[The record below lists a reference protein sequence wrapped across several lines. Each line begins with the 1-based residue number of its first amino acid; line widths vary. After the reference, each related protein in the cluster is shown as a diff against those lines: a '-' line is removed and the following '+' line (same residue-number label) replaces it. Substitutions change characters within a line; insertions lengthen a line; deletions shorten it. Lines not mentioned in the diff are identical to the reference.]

1 MRNYKLAIVAT
12 TALVGSLFA
21 TGAFAQSTGTAEVE
35 EVVITGTSGPK
46 NLEGAI
52 VAETAAKSKSTLTD
66 EFIQTQVAGQT
77 VLQTLNIL
85 PSVNFTSNDAY
96 GGSGGD
102 VTIRGFDSQRIS
114 LNVDG
119 IQLNDTGNY
128 AIYSNQQ
135 LDPELISRV
144 STNLGTT
151 DVDSPTASATGG
163 TINYVTRRPATEFG
177 GILQPSIGDDGYGR
191 IFGLIDTGEI
201 GPWGTRAFFA
211 ASYTKYDKFRGP
223 GELEKKQF
231 NGGIYQ
237 PLGDNGDFVSVTGH
251 WNENR
256 NNFFR
261 RINIDNFNNGIID
274 PEYNDKC
281 YLVGS
286 GAGRQDD
293 GSSTAVVPGDATT
306 SPSACSNYYGLN
318 INPSNTGNIRGQS
331 RFSLG
336 ESFTLTVDPTFQYV
350 MANGGGS
357 TTINEYDARL
367 AGSFYDSTNSTTRVA
382 NGVDLN
388 GDGDILDR
396 IRLYSPSNTNT
407 RRYSVTSSLIWEI
420 NDTNRLRVAYTYD
433 YGRHRQTGEYSKLSA
448 SGDPRDVFSGKD
460 GYGTPVRTKDGEI
473 FQKRDRFSIAI
484 LNQIALQYVGR
495 FFDDALTV
503 DVGVR
508 APFFK
513 RELNN
518 YCYQQDTFNAYCGNL
533 TPAEADIA
541 TDGSTPNPA
550 PGAPVA
556 FERKYDKVL
565 PNLGVTY
572 RFLEGHSVYFNYS
585 ENLSA
590 PRTDDLYDRIP
601 ADPEPETSKQ
611 YDLGYRYSAGP
622 VILSASGF
630 ISDFDN
636 YIIRAITN
644 INGED
649 LATSI
654 NVGKVERWGID
665 GQIGWEVVENL
676 NLYASYAFVHSE
688 FKDDVPG
695 TSVGSTIRTAG
706 KQLPEVPERQFAAR
720 AQYKIAGFTIG
731 LQTKWVDERFTNAIN
746 DERVPSYQVW
756 DADVRYD
763 LPWFNDKGAYLQ
775 LNVTNLL
782 DEEYIADI
790 STDIVGNRTGN
801 LGAPKTV
808 QLTLRAPF

>member
-21 TGAFAQSTGTAEVE
+21 TGAFAQSTGTSEVE
-35 EVVITGTSGPK
+35 EVVITGASGPK

-52 VAETAAKSKSTLTD
+52 VAESAAKSKSTLTD
-66 EFIQTQVAGQT
+66 EFIQTQTAGQS

-85 PSVNFTSNDAY
+85 PSVNFNNNDAY

-102 VTIRGFDSQRIS
+102 VVIRGFDSQRIS

-135 LDPELISRV
+135 LDPELIAKV

-163 TINYVTRRPATEFG
+163 TINYVTRRPSKEFG
-177 GILQPSIGDDGYGR
+177 GFIQPSIGEDNYRR
-191 IFGLIDTGEI
+191 IFGLIESGEF
-201 GPWGTRAFFA
+201 GPLGTRVWFA
-211 ASYTKYDKFRGP
+211 ASYTNYDKFRGP

-231 NGGIYQ
+231 NGGIFQ
-237 PLGDNGDFVSVTGH
+237 PLGDNGDFISITAH

-261 RINIDNFNNGIID
+261 RISIDQFNAGVIQDDNN
-274 PEYNDKC
+274 PKC
-281 YLVGS
+281 FLAGS
-286 GAGRQDD
+286 GPGVQNDASNTLTDPSD
-293 GSSTAVVPGDATT
+293 PLSSPN
-306 SPSACSNYYGLN
+306 ACGNYYNLS
-318 INPSNTGNIRGQS
+318 INPSNTGNIRGSS
-331 RFSLG
+331 RFSLTDNL
-336 ESFTLTVDPTFQYV
+336 TLTVDPTFQYV

-357 TTINEYDARL
+357 TVVNETDPRL
-367 AGSFYDSTNSTTRVA
+367 QGSFYNTATPTA
-382 NGVDLN
+382 FGVDLN
-388 GDGDILDR
+388 GDGDIVDR
-396 IRLYSPSNTNT
+396 VRLYSPSNTNT
-407 RRYSVTSSLIWEI
+407 RRYSVTSSLIWDI
-420 NDTNRLRVAYTYD
+420 NDNNRLRVAYTYD
-433 YGRHRQTGEYSKLSA
+433 YGRHRQTGEYSTLKA
-448 SGDPRDVFSGKD
+448 NGDPRDVFSGKD
-460 GYGTPVRTKDGEI
+460 GYGTPVRTLDGEV

-495 FFDDALTV
+495 FFDDKVTL
-503 DVGVR
+503 DIGVR
-508 APFFK
+508 APFFE

-533 TPAEADIA
+533 SLAEVDFA
-541 TDGSTPNPA
+541 TTGPV
-550 PGAPVA
+550 PGQPVD
-556 FERKYDKVL
+556 FKRKYDKVL

-601 ADPEPETSKQ
+601 ADPDPETSKQ
-611 YDLGYRYSAGP
+611 YDVGYRFSAGP
-622 VILSASGF
+622 VIFQASGF
-630 ISDFDN
+630 VSQFDN

-649 LATSI
+649 IATSI
-654 NVGKVERWGID
+654 NVGEVERWGID

-688 FKDDVPG
+688 FQDNVPG
-695 TSVGSTIRTAG
+695 TTVGSTIFTKG
-706 KQLPEVPERQFAAR
+706 KMLPEVPERQFAAR
-720 AQYKIAGFTIG
+720 AQYAIWGFTFG
-731 LQTKWVDERFTNAIN
+731 LQTKWVSERFTNAIN
-746 DERVPSYQVW
+746 DERTPDYTVW
-756 DADVRYD
+756 DADIRYD

-775 LNVTNLL
+775 LNVTNLF

>member
-12 TALVGSLFA
+12 TALVGSLLA

-35 EVVITGTSGPK
+35 EVVVTGSSGPR

-52 VAETAAKSKSTLTD
+52 VAESAAKSKSTLTD
-66 EFIQTQVAGQT
+66 EFIQTQVAGQSI
-77 VLQTLNIL
+77 LQTLNIL
-85 PSVNFTSNDAY
+85 PSVNFNNNDAY

-102 VTIRGFDSQRIS
+102 VVIRGFDAQRIS

-128 AIYSNQQ
+128 QIYSNQQ

-163 TINYVTRRPATEFG
+163 TINYVTRRPAEEFG
-177 GILQPSIGDDGYGR
+177 GFIQPSIGDENYRR
-191 IFGLIDTGEI
+191 IFGLIDTGVI
-201 GPWGTRAFFA
+201 GPFGTRAFFA

-231 NGGIYQ
+231 NAGIYQ
-237 PLGDNGDFVSVTGH
+237 PLGDNGDFISVSAH

-261 RINIDNFNNGIID
+261 RVGIDQFNAGVIQDDNNETCVRAPAGVNGT
-274 PEYNDKC
+274 
-281 YLVGS
+281 
-286 GAGRQDD
+286 RQDD
-293 GSSTAVVPGDATT
+293 GAGNANDPTT
-306 SPSACSNYYGLN
+306 PAGCNNYYNLS

-331 RFSLG
+331 RFSFGDNL
-336 ESFTLTVDPTFQYV
+336 TLTVDPTFQYTL
-350 MANGGGS
+350 ANGGGS
-357 TTINEYDARL
+357 TTVNEYDARL
-367 AGSFYDSTNSTTRVA
+367 AGSTYVIATPNA

-407 RRYSVTSSLIWEI
+407 RRYSVTSSLIWDI
-420 NDTNRLRVAYTYD
+420 NDNNRLRVAYTWD
-433 YGRHRQTGEYSKLSA
+433 YGRHRQTGEYSQLKA
-448 SGDPRDVFSGKD
+448 NGDPRDVFSGKD
-460 GYGTPVRTKDGEI
+460 GYGKPVRTADDEI
-473 FQKRDRFSIAI
+473 FQKRDRFSIAT

-495 FFDDALTV
+495 FWDDKITL
-503 DVGVR
+503 DLGVR
-508 APFFK
+508 APFFE

-518 YCYQQDTFNAYCGNL
+518 YCYQQDTFNAFCGNL
-533 TPAEADIA
+533 SLAEVDAA
-541 TDGSTPNPA
+541 TTGPV
-550 PGAPVA
+550 PGEPVK

-572 RFLEGHSVYFNYS
+572 RFLEGHSVYANYS

-611 YDLGYRYSAGP
+611 FDVGYRYAAGP
-622 VILSASGF
+622 VIFSVAAFNSQ
-630 ISDFDN
+630 FDN
-636 YIIRAITN
+636 YIIRAITT

-649 LATSI
+649 IATSI
-654 NVGKVERWGID
+654 NVGEVERYGID
-665 GQIGWEVVENL
+665 GQIGWEVIENL
-676 NLYASYAFVHSE
+676 NLYASYAYVHSE
-688 FKDDVPG
+688 FQDDVPG
-695 TSVGSTIRTAG
+695 TTAGSTIFTKG
-706 KQLPEVPERQFAAR
+706 KALPEVPERQFAAR
-720 AQYKIAGFTIG
+720 AQYAIAGFTFG
-731 LQTKWVDERFTNAIN
+731 VQAKWVSERFTNAIN
-746 DERVPSYQVW
+746 DERTPDYTVW
-756 DADVRYD
+756 DADIRYD
-763 LPWFNDKGAYLQ
+763 LPWFNDKGAFLQ
-775 LNVTNLL
+775 LNVTNLF

-790 STDIVGNRTGN
+790 STDIVGNRSGN